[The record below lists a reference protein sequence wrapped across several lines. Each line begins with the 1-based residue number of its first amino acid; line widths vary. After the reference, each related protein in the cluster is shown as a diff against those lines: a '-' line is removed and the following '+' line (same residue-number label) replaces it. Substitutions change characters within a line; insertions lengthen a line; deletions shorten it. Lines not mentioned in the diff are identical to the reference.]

1 MSFLRACLPLGAV
14 GISLT
19 LLAGPAINPQDR
31 FTARQRSYWAFQ
43 PVHSSEAP
51 AVHQASWVRNPI
63 DAFVLAKLEDKQLTP
78 SPAADKATLLRR
90 VSIDLIGLPPTPDE
104 LRAFLD
110 DKSPD
115 AYEKVVDR
123 LLASPRYG
131 ERWGRHWLDLARYAD
146 SDGFKADHTR
156 PNVWRYRDYVI
167 QSFNSD
173 KPYDRFVREQIA
185 GDEIWPDDFTAKIA
199 TGFNRHY
206 PEEYNAQNLRARRQE
221 ILNDITDTTGAVFLG
236 MTFGCAKCHD
246 HKFDPILQADYYK
259 LQAFFANV
267 SAVDNLVL
275 LTPDKLAEYNRRR
288 TVWEEKTKSIR
299 DQMDALL
306 EPAKKRLY
314 HSRFIAYAPDV
325 QAAVEKPADQR
336 SPLERWMVHRT
347 EPFLT
352 LSDEKEWDKTLKGD
366 DKVRY
371 EKLAQ
376 ELKQFDPLYPGELPT
391 ASYMTEL
398 GHDTPPTSTL
408 AVGNVEKPLKEVEPG
423 FLTILNQP
431 APHIVPP
438 AKLDST
444 GRRTALAN
452 WIVDPANP
460 FTARVMVN
468 RLWQHHFGKG
478 IVATPSDFG
487 IMGNRPSHPELLD
500 WLSAEFVRSG
510 WSMKHMHRLMVTS
523 NTYRQSSA
531 FRKDAAEIDDSDK
544 YLWRF
549 PRQRIDAEVIRDS
562 ALYLGGLLNLKMG
575 GPGVYAELPTGMP
588 APRGGWDT
596 EQDPAERNRRSIYIF
611 VRRNSRYPM
620 LEVFDLASTQET
632 CPRRDVTTIAPQAL
646 SLLNSKLSR
655 EWSEAVTARVIHDAG
670 PQFPAEMDRAY
681 ILAYSRHPDAQ
692 EKDLALTFLGRQ
704 LKILTER
711 AAAGEKISQIP
722 DLPSGMDP
730 LQAAALVDFCQAL
743 INSNEFVYSN

>member
-1 MSFLRACLPLGAV
+1 MASLRAFLLLGSV
-14 GISLT
+14 GVSLT
-19 LLAGPAINPQDR
+19 MLAGPAISPQDR
-31 FTARQRSYWAFQ
+31 FTPRQRNYWAFQ
-43 PVHSSEAP
+43 PVHQPEIP
-51 AVHQASWVRNPI
+51 GVHLTSWVKNPI

-90 VSIDLIGLPPTPDE
+90 VSIDLIGLPPTPEE

-156 PNVWRYRDYVI
+156 PNIWRYRDYVI

-185 GDEIWPDDFTAKIA
+185 GDEIWPNSLTAKVA

-206 PEEYNAQNLRARRQE
+206 AEEYNAQDLRQRRQE

-236 MTFGCAKCHD
+236 LTYGCAKCHD
-246 HKFDPILQADYYK
+246 HKFDPILQEDYYK
-259 LQAFFANV
+259 LQSFFANV
-267 SAVDNLVL
+267 SAVDDLPL
-275 LTPDKLAEYNRRR
+275 LTPEKLAEYNSKRL
-288 TVWEEKTKSIR
+288 VWEEQTKSIR
-299 DQMDALL
+299 EQMNLLL
-306 EPAKKRLY
+306 EPVRKRLY
-314 HSRFIAYAPDV
+314 HSRFIAYAAEV
-325 QAAVEKPADQR
+325 QAAVEKPAEQR

-352 LSDEKEWDKTLKGD
+352 LSDEKDWDKTLKGD

-376 ELKQFDPLYPGELPT
+376 DLKQFEPLNPGELPM

-398 GHDTPPTSTL
+398 GHDAPSTSTL
-408 AVGNVEKPLKEVEPG
+408 AVGNVNKPLKEVEPG

-431 APHIVPP
+431 LPKIVRPSG
-438 AKLDST
+438 LDST

-460 FTARVMVN
+460 LTARVMVN

-487 IMGNRPSHPELLD
+487 IMGYRPSNPELLD
-500 WLSAEFVRSG
+500 WLSSEFVRSG
-510 WSMKHMHRLMVTS
+510 WSIKHMQRIMVTS
-523 NTYRQSSA
+523 NAYRQSSA
-531 FRKDAAEIDDSDK
+531 LRKEAAEIDEANK
-544 YLWRF
+544 LLWRF
-549 PRQRIDAEVIRDS
+549 PRQRLDAEVIRDS
-562 ALYLGGLLNLKMG
+562 ALYLGGLLNTKMG
-575 GPGVYAELPTGMP
+575 GPGVYPELPAGMAP
-588 APRGGWDT
+588 PRGGWDT
-596 EQDPAERNRRSIYIF
+596 ETDLSERNRRSIYIF

-655 EWSEAVTARVIHDAG
+655 EWSEAFTARVIHDAG
-670 PQFPAEMDRAY
+670 PRVQADIERAY

-692 EKDLALTFLGRQ
+692 EKDLAFTFLGRQ
-704 LKILTER
+704 LSILNER
-711 AAAGEKISQIP
+711 VAAGEKISKIA
-722 DLPSGMDP
+722 DLPAGMDP
-730 LQAAALVDFCQAL
+730 VQAAALVDFCQAL